1 VSDKY
6 LIFKQL
12 LIEKCSGIC
21 RLNNMIKHYYQL
33 QRFKNTM
40 SKLAILGGS
49 PVRDTKTNP
58 WPKWPVWDQNEEKAL
73 IETLKSGI
81 WSYNGPKETEFNK
94 RFAEYTG
101 VKYAISAANGTVT
114 LQMALEA
121 CGIGVGDEVILP
133 GLTWQA
139 TAATVLDVN
148 ATPVLV
154 DVCEDT
160 WCIDPKDAEKAITP
174 RTKAIIPVH
183 LYGSFADMD
192 EIMRIAKK
200 HSLYVIEDCAHKHGG
215 EWNGKKAG
223 SIGDI
228 GSFSYQL
235 SKHLSAGEGGSLT
248 TNNFILYERL
258 DALRN
263 CGRRPEPESSL
274 KADKGE
280 GVYFD
285 QGNFL
290 QSGNYRITEFQA
302 AILIEGLKRLP
313 EQNRVRDE
321 NGIYLNSLL
330 KDIPGINP
338 MKRDK
343 RETKEAYFNFAFRYH
358 KDDFKNLPASKFRS
372 ALTAELGIEVAASYS
387 PLNKCSLYAPLTKPA
402 RHKLNEE
409 YWAAIDPAR
418 FELPVCDRIHF
429 EESAC
434 IHHKILMGSKADMD
448 MVASAIKKVYDN
460 AEYLTSMSND

>member
-1 VSDKY
+1 
-6 LIFKQL
+6 
-12 LIEKCSGIC
+12 
-21 RLNNMIKHYYQL
+21 M
-33 QRFKNTM
+33 TT
-40 SKLAILGGS
+40 LAVLGGI
-49 PVRDTKTNP
+49 PMRDTKVNP
-58 WPKWPVWDQNEEKAL
+58 WPKWPVWNQNEEKAIL
-73 IETLKSGI
+73 EVLNSGV

-94 RFAEYTG
+94 NFAEYTG
-101 VKYAISAANGTVT
+101 VSYAVSAANGTVT

-139 TAATVLDVN
+139 TAATILDVN

-160 WCIDPKDAEKAITP
+160 WCIDPKEVEKAITP
-174 RTKAIIPVH
+174 RTKAIVPVH
-183 LYGSFADMD
+183 LYGCFADMD

-200 HSLYVIEDCAHKHGG
+200 HNLFVIEDCAHKHGG

-235 SKHLSAGEGGSLT
+235 SKHLTAGEGGTVT
-248 TNNFILYERL
+248 TNHFELYEKL

-263 CGRRPEPESSL
+263 CGRRPEPPTTS
-274 KADKGE
+274 KADEGE

-285 QGNFL
+285 AGNFL

-313 EQNRVRDE
+313 EQNRLRDE
-321 NGIYLNSLL
+321 NGIYLNSLI
-330 KDIPGINP
+330 KAIPGIIP
-338 MKRDK
+338 MRRDE
-343 RETKEAYFNFAFRYH
+343 RETKEAYFNFSFRYNQ
-358 KDDFKNLPASKFRS
+358 DLFKGLPVKKFRA
-372 ALTAELGIEVAASYS
+372 ALTAELGIEVAASYI

-402 RHKLNEE
+402 RHKLSDE

-418 FELPVCDRIHF
+418 FDLPVCDKIHF
-429 EESAC
+429 EGSAC
-434 IHHKILMGSKADMD
+434 IHHKILMGTKADMEL
-448 MVASAIKKVYDN
+448 VAAAIKKVYDQ
-460 AEYLTSMSND
+460 AENL